1 MGPMEPISN
10 NTGASHSPH
19 EPSNR
24 GQSKHQVVQKKSCL
38 GVLMRIFRRVIDYVC
53 GLFGVVEVL
62 YYEAQDGL
70 AEKKAIYNGDYNI
83 DIGRDPC
90 SPKDVF
96 ENPPKFST
104 DWVDNFV
111 AKTDHLDDMPPA
123 GKAPT
128 TRDPTDWDRKHVH
141 YCIEAYQSSQ
151 DVGIACGIRLSTWA
165 ARDLPW
171 KQSGNRYGTAPHPEK
186 DLGYSFELAP
196 VSCPKCMEWMDKQ
209 LKKCA
214 DCGKM
219 LTARLLAERKYCPDC
234 MIKHR

>member
-1 MGPMEPISN
+1 
-10 NTGASHSPH
+10 
-19 EPSNR
+19 
-24 GQSKHQVVQKKSCL
+24 
-38 GVLMRIFRRVIDYVC
+38 MRIFDYLINWINTAIHASFAKSSAKHC
-53 GLFGVVEVL
+53 M
-62 YYEAQDGL
+62 
-70 AEKKAIYNGDYNI
+70 KPTTIYNGDYN
-83 DIGRDPC
+83 
-90 SPKDVF
+90 
-96 ENPPKFST
+96 T

-111 AKTDHLDDMPPA
+111 EKTDHLDDMPPA
-123 GKAPT
+123 GKAPI
-128 TRDPTDWDRKHVH
+128 TRDPLDWDRKHVH

-196 VSCPKCMEWMDKQ
+196 VSCPECMEWMDKQ